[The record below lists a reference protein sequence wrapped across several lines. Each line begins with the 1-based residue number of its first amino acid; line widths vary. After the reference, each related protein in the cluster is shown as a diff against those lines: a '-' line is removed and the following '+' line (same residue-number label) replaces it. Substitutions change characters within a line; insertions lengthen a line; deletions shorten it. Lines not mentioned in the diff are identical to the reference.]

1 MSQTLSV
8 SSLNNQI
15 KSLLETTFLHVSV
28 EGEVSRPTY
37 HSSGH
42 LYFTLKDAD
51 SSIACVMF
59 KGNTK
64 TLKFQVE
71 EGMAVVVHGAISVF
85 SPRGTYQINCTM
97 MEPAGSGALAKAYE
111 QLKAKL
117 GAKGYFEAERKQP
130 LPRFVNHIALVT
142 SGTGAALQ
150 DMLRVATKRWP
161 LVKITLLDTLVQGE
175 GAKFSIA
182 SNIARADTL
191 GADVIIVGRGGGS
204 VEDLW
209 AFNEESVAD
218 AIFTCKTPIVSA
230 VGHEIDYVISDFVAD
245 LRAPTPSAA
254 MEMILPDSAEM
265 LQRIDG
271 MMERYT
277 LVFGRILRSK
287 EETLEHLKRLF
298 AKRSIDEK
306 LSLWKNEIA
315 ILQSQYNDKIA
326 LLYREKSRKVG
337 LLQEQISFQT
347 RQNLAKKEQL
357 LSSYTIALH
366 SKEPTREQKECYA
379 QIVQKG
385 KKIALEKIVE
395 GDIFELQT
403 PNTILKAK
411 ALEKKVLAKE

>member
-1 MSQTLSV
+1 MNQTLSV

-51 SSIACVMF
+51 SSISCVMF
-59 KGNTK
+59 KGNNK
-64 TLKFQVE
+64 ALKFQVE
-71 EGMAVVVHGAISVF
+71 EGMAVVIHGSISVF
-85 SPRGTYQINCTM
+85 SPRGTYQINCMM
-97 MEPAGSGALAKAYE
+97 MEPSGCGALAKAYE

-117 GAKGYFEAERKQP
+117 GAKGYFDVERKKA
-130 LPRFVNHIALVT
+130 LPRFIRHIALVT

-182 SNIARADTL
+182 SNIAKADAL
-191 GADVIIVGRGGGS
+191 GVDVIIVGRGGGS

-209 AFNEESVAD
+209 AFNEEVVAD
-218 AIFTCKTPIVSA
+218 AIFASHTPIVSA

-254 MEMILPDSAEM
+254 IEMILPDSVEM
-265 LQRIDG
+265 LQRIDS

-277 LVFGRILRSK
+277 LIFGRILRSK
-287 EETLEHLKRLF
+287 EESLEHLKRLF

-306 LSLWKNEIA
+306 LSLWKNEIS

-326 LLYREKSRKVG
+326 LLHREKLRQVS
-337 LLQEQISFQT
+337 LLQEQIHFQT

-357 LSSYTIALH
+357 LSSYTLALN

-379 QIVQKG
+379 QIVKEG
-385 KKIALEKIVE
+385 KKIALEKIDE
-395 GDIFELQT
+395 GETFELQT
-403 PNTILKAK
+403 PHTILKAK
-411 ALEKKVLAKE
+411 AVEKRTLKQE